1 MRKFK
6 ETKEQQMFIN
16 KRDRVIRNGWRHGI
30 LGVENP
36 DDPGTDIF
44 KE

>member
-16 KRDRVIRNGWRHGI
+16 KRDRIIRNGWRHGI
-30 LGVENP
+30 LGVESP

-44 KE
+44 KD

>member
-1 MRKFK
+1 
-6 ETKEQQMFIN
+6 MFIN

-36 DDPGTDIF
+36 DDPGTDLY
-44 KE
+44 KDQQA